1 MRFASLRKIN
11 SECVMS
17 VSLLTSPAALPA
29 PSIVPSKSSS
39 PLPSATSSLAAKPAE
54 TAAQKFTDYANMT
67 PAQRLQAEMMS
78 QLGITEDQFKAM
90 SPADQAK
97 VMDKIREMIKQQ
109 AQNTG
114 DRRTGLL
121 TDISA

>member
-54 TAAQKFTDYANMT
+54 TAAQKFMDYANMT

-90 SPADQAK
+90 SPADQQK
-97 VMDKIREMIKQQ
+97 VEDKIRDMIKKQLSES
-109 AQNTG
+109 NDT
-114 DRRTGLL
+114 RTGMI
-121 TDISA
+121 TDKSA